1 MFAFESNVSN
11 MEKGAHFALYAFS
24 INLSQIIIPLKL
36 YKMFLIMY
44 FFQVNDTYFA
54 KSSFFL
60 RIFLFVGKIL
70 NILRLSKCN
79 LKWLGFDID
88 I

>member
-11 MEKGAHFALYAFS
+11 MENGARFALYAFS
-24 INLSQIIIPLKL
+24 FNLSQIIIPLKL

-60 RIFLFVGKIL
+60 GIFCLLVKF
-70 NILRLSKCN
+70 
-79 LKWLGFDID
+79 
-88 I
+88 